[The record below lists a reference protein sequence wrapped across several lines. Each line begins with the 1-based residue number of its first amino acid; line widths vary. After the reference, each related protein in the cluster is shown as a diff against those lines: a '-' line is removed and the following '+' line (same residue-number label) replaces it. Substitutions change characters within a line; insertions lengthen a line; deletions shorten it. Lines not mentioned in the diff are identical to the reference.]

1 MIRSLIL
8 SGSTKSIISPTTTQA
23 ATVVKTSQPYLFLLS
38 GIFPLRLMLPLY
50 NEPMS
55 SEILVVLIF
64 IVICFF
70 LLYLALTKKLDQPKD
85 DQTLT
90 KWLSSLQNS
99 FTVSNQHLTSTLQSS
114 YRELH
119 ERLDRATA
127 VIGDLKK
134 EAGVFSEVG
143 RSMKDL
149 QDYLKSPK
157 LRGNIGEQVLKDLI
171 GQMFPKRSVFLQ
183 HAFKSGVIVDAA
195 IQTDAGILPIDSKFP
210 LENFQKMARS
220 ENEREKEAFR
230 SLFARDIKKHL
241 KDISS
246 KYILPSEG
254 TVDFALMY
262 LPSES
267 VYYEVVSLP
276 DLMDYARDL
285 RVYPV
290 SPTTLYAHLQTILLS
305 FEGKKIEGKTKEVF
319 SLLRAIGKDYER
331 LEGNLSTLNR
341 HITNA
346 ANQMSDTNQTFAAL
360 GQKIS
365 STKNLDKGNSGLLE
379 D

>member
-1 MIRSLIL
+1 MSAEIL
-8 SGSTKSIISPTTTQA
+8 LVLVFIA
-23 ATVVKTSQPYLFLLS
+23 FCFLL
-38 GIFPLRLMLPLY
+38 LY
-50 NEPMS
+50 
-55 SEILVVLIF
+55 F
-64 IVICFF
+64 A
-70 LLYLALTKKLDQPKD
+70 LAKKLEPKSD
-85 DQTLT
+85 PTLV

-99 FTVSNQHLTSTLQSS
+99 LNTNSQHLTTTLQSS
-114 YRELH
+114 YKDLH

-157 LRGNIGEQVLKDLI
+157 LRGNIGEQVLKDLV
-171 GQMFPKRSVFLQ
+171 GQMFPKKSLFLQ
-183 HAFKSGVIVDAA
+183 HAFKSGLIVDVA
-195 IQTDAGILPIDSKFP
+195 IQTDAGLLPIDSKFP
-210 LENFQKMARS
+210 LENFQKMFRS
-220 ENEREKEAFR
+220 EDEKEKEAFKN
-230 SLFARDIKKHL
+230 LFIRDVKKHL

-267 VYYEVVSLP
+267 VYYEVVNLA

-305 FEGKKIEGKTKEVF
+305 FEGKKIESKSKEIY
-319 SLLRAIGKDYER
+319 SLLRAIAKDYEK
-331 LEGNLSTLNR
+331 LDGNLSTLNR

-346 ANQMSDTNQTFAAL
+346 ANQMSDTNQTFATL

-365 STKNLDKGNSGLLE
+365 STKTLDRG
-379 D
+379 DVY

>member
-1 MIRSLIL
+1 
-8 SGSTKSIISPTTTQA
+8 
-23 ATVVKTSQPYLFLLS
+23 
-38 GIFPLRLMLPLY
+38 
-50 NEPMS
+50 MS
-55 SEILVVLIF
+55 AEILLTLIF
-64 IVICFF
+64 IAFCF
-70 LLYLALTKKLDQPKD
+70 LLLYFALARKLEPKSD
-85 DQTLT
+85 PTLV

-99 FTVSNQHLTSTLQSS
+99 LNTNSQHLTTTLQSS
-114 YRELH
+114 YKELH

-127 VIGDLKK
+127 VISDLKK

-157 LRGNIGEQVLKDLI
+157 LRGNIGEQVLKDLV
-171 GQMFPKRSVFLQ
+171 GQMFPKKSLFLQ
-183 HAFKSGVIVDAA
+183 HAFKSGLIVDVA
-195 IQTDAGILPIDSKFP
+195 IQTDAGLLPIDSKFP
-210 LENFQKMARS
+210 LENFQKMFRS
-220 ENEREKEAFR
+220 EDEKEKEAFKN
-230 SLFARDIKKHL
+230 LFIRDVKKHI

-267 VYYEVVSLP
+267 VYYEVVSLA

-305 FEGKKIEGKTKEVF
+305 FEGKKIESKSKEIYA
-319 SLLRAIGKDYER
+319 LLRAIAKDYEK
-331 LEGNLSTLNR
+331 LDGNLSTLNR

-365 STKNLDKGNSGLLE
+365 STKTLDRG
-379 D
+379 DVY

>member
-1 MIRSLIL
+1 
-8 SGSTKSIISPTTTQA
+8 
-23 ATVVKTSQPYLFLLS
+23 
-38 GIFPLRLMLPLY
+38 
-50 NEPMS
+50 MS
-55 SEILVVLIF
+55 AEILLTLIF
-64 IVICFF
+64 IAFCF
-70 LLYLALTKKLDQPKD
+70 LLLYFALAKKLEPKSD
-85 DQTLT
+85 PTLV

-99 FTVSNQHLTSTLQSS
+99 LNTNSQHLTTTLQSS
-114 YRELH
+114 YKELH

-127 VIGDLKK
+127 VISDLKK

-157 LRGNIGEQVLKDLI
+157 LRGNIGEQVLKDLV
-171 GQMFPKRSVFLQ
+171 GQMFPKKSLFLQ
-183 HAFKSGVIVDAA
+183 HAFKSGLIVDVA
-195 IQTDAGILPIDSKFP
+195 IQTDAGLLPIDSKFP
-210 LENFQKMARS
+210 LENFQKMFRS
-220 ENEREKEAFR
+220 EDEKEKEAFKN
-230 SLFARDIKKHL
+230 LFIRDVKKHI

-267 VYYEVVSLP
+267 VYYEVVSLA

-305 FEGKKIEGKTKEVF
+305 FEGKKIESKSKEIYA
-319 SLLRAIGKDYER
+319 LLRAIAKDYEK
-331 LEGNLSTLNR
+331 LDGNLSTLNR

-365 STKNLDKGNSGLLE
+365 STKTLDRG
-379 D
+379 DVY

>member
-1 MIRSLIL
+1 MTRFFMF
-8 SGSTKSIISPTTTQA
+8 SGSTKRNIRITTSQA
-23 ATVVKTSQPYLFLLS
+23 AIVARTSQPYLFFLS
-38 GIFPLRLMLPLY
+38 GTFRLLPMPPLY
-50 NEPMS
+50 NEIMS
-55 SEILVVLIF
+55 VEILIILAF
-64 IVICFF
+64 IAACFF
-70 LLYLALTKKLDQPKD
+70 LLYLALAKKLDQPKN

-99 FTVSNQHLTSTLQSS
+99 FTTSNQHLTSTLQSS

-157 LRGNIGEQVLKDLI
+157 LRGNIGEQVLRDLI
-171 GQMFPKRSVFLQ
+171 GQMFPKKSFSLQ
-183 HAFKSGVIVDAA
+183 YAFKSGQIVDAA

-210 LENFQKMARS
+210 LENFQKMLRS
-220 ENEREKEAFR
+220 EDEKEKEAFKN
-230 SLFARDIKKHL
+230 LFVRDVKKHV

-246 KYILPSEG
+246 KYILPGEG

-262 LPSES
+262 LPSEA
-267 VYYEVVSLP
+267 VYYEVVNLSE
-276 DLMDYARDL
+276 LMDFARDL

-305 FEGKKIEGKTKEVF
+305 FEGKKIESKSKEIYAI
-319 SLLRAIGKDYER
+319 LRAIAKDYER

-365 STKNLDKGNSGLLE
+365 STKNLDKGAAGLPA

>member
-1 MIRSLIL
+1 VS
-8 SGSTKSIISPTTTQA
+8 A
-23 ATVVKTSQPYLFLLS
+23 
-38 GIFPLRLMLPLY
+38 
-50 NEPMS
+50 
-55 SEILVVLIF
+55 EILLTLIF
-64 IVICFF
+64 IAFCFLF
-70 LLYLALTKKLDQPKD
+70 LYFALAKKLEPKSD
-85 DQTLT
+85 PTLV

-99 FTVSNQHLTSTLQSS
+99 LNTNSQHLTTTLQSS
-114 YRELH
+114 YKELH

-157 LRGNIGEQVLKDLI
+157 LRGNIGEQVLKDLV
-171 GQMFPKRSVFLQ
+171 GQMFPKKSLFLQ
-183 HAFKSGVIVDAA
+183 HAFKSGLIVDVA
-195 IQTDAGILPIDSKFP
+195 IQTDAGLLPIDSKFP
-210 LENFQKMARS
+210 LENFQKMFRS
-220 ENEREKEAFR
+220 EDEKEKEAFKN
-230 SLFARDIKKHL
+230 LFIRDVKKHI

-267 VYYEVVSLP
+267 VYYEVVSLA

-305 FEGKKIEGKTKEVF
+305 FEGKKIESKSKEIY
-319 SLLRAIGKDYER
+319 SLLRAIAKDYEK
-331 LEGNLSTLNR
+331 LDGNLSTLNR

-365 STKNLDKGNSGLLE
+365 STKTLDRG
-379 D
+379 

>member
-1 MIRSLIL
+1 
-8 SGSTKSIISPTTTQA
+8 
-23 ATVVKTSQPYLFLLS
+23 
-38 GIFPLRLMLPLY
+38 
-50 NEPMS
+50 MS
-55 SEILVVLIF
+55 AEILLTLIF
-64 IVICFF
+64 IAFCFLF
-70 LLYLALTKKLDQPKD
+70 LYFALAKKLEPKSD
-85 DQTLT
+85 PTLV

-99 FTVSNQHLTSTLQSS
+99 LNTNSQPLPTTLQSS
-114 YRELH
+114 YKELH

-157 LRGNIGEQVLKDLI
+157 LRGNIGEQVLKDLV
-171 GQMFPKRSVFLQ
+171 GQMFPKKSLFLQ
-183 HAFKSGVIVDAA
+183 HAFKSGLIVDVA
-195 IQTDAGILPIDSKFP
+195 IQTDAGLLPIDSKFP
-210 LENFQKMARS
+210 LENFQKMFRS
-220 ENEREKEAFR
+220 EDEKEKEAFKN
-230 SLFARDIKKHL
+230 LFIRDIKKHI

-267 VYYEVVSLP
+267 VYYEVVSLA

-305 FEGKKIEGKTKEVF
+305 FEGKKIESKSKEIY
-319 SLLRAIGKDYER
+319 SLLRAIAKDYEK
-331 LEGNLSTLNR
+331 LDGNLSTLNR

-365 STKNLDKGNSGLLE
+365 STKTLDRG
-379 D
+379 DVY

>member
-1 MIRSLIL
+1 
-8 SGSTKSIISPTTTQA
+8 
-23 ATVVKTSQPYLFLLS
+23 
-38 GIFPLRLMLPLY
+38 
-50 NEPMS
+50 MS
-55 SEILVVLIF
+55 VEILIILAF
-64 IVICFF
+64 IAACFF
-70 LLYLALTKKLDQPKD
+70 LLYLALAKKLDQPKN

-99 FTVSNQHLTSTLQSS
+99 FTTSNQHLTSTLQSS

-157 LRGNIGEQVLKDLI
+157 LRGNIGEQVLRDLI
-171 GQMFPKRSVFLQ
+171 GQMFPKKSFSLQ
-183 HAFKSGVIVDAA
+183 YAFKSGQIVDAA

-210 LENFQKMARS
+210 LENFQKMLRS
-220 ENEREKEAFR
+220 EDEKEKEAFKN
-230 SLFARDIKKHL
+230 LFVRDVKKHV

-246 KYILPSEG
+246 KYILPGEG

-262 LPSES
+262 LPSEA
-267 VYYEVVSLP
+267 VYYEVVNLSE
-276 DLMDYARDL
+276 LMDYARDL

-319 SLLRAIGKDYER
+319 ALLRAIGKDYER

-346 ANQMSDTNQTFAAL
+346 ANQMSDTNQTFATL

-365 STKNLDKGNSGLLE
+365 STKNLDKGAAGLPA

>member
-1 MIRSLIL
+1 
-8 SGSTKSIISPTTTQA
+8 
-23 ATVVKTSQPYLFLLS
+23 
-38 GIFPLRLMLPLY
+38 
-50 NEPMS
+50 MS
-55 SEILVVLIF
+55 AEILLTLIF
-64 IVICFF
+64 IAFCFLF
-70 LLYLALTKKLDQPKD
+70 LYFALAKKLEPKSD
-85 DQTLT
+85 PTLV

-99 FTVSNQHLTSTLQSS
+99 LNTNSQHLTTTLQSS
-114 YRELH
+114 YKELH

-157 LRGNIGEQVLKDLI
+157 LRGNIGEQVLKDLV
-171 GQMFPKRSVFLQ
+171 GQMFPKKSLFLQ
-183 HAFKSGVIVDAA
+183 HAFKSGLIVDVA
-195 IQTDAGILPIDSKFP
+195 IQTDAGLLPIDSKFP
-210 LENFQKMARS
+210 LENFQKMFRS
-220 ENEREKEAFR
+220 EDEKEKEAFKN
-230 SLFARDIKKHL
+230 LFIRDVKKHI

-267 VYYEVVSLP
+267 VYYEVVSLA

-305 FEGKKIEGKTKEVF
+305 FEGKKIESKSKEIYA
-319 SLLRAIGKDYER
+319 LLRAIAKDYEK
-331 LEGNLSTLNR
+331 LDGNLSTLNR

-365 STKNLDKGNSGLLE
+365 STKTLDQG
-379 D
+379 

>member
-1 MIRSLIL
+1 MSAEI
-8 SGSTKSIISPTTTQA
+8 
-23 ATVVKTSQPYLFLLS
+23 
-38 GIFPLRLMLPLY
+38 PLT
-50 NEPMS
+50 
-55 SEILVVLIF
+55 LIF
-64 IVICFF
+64 IAFCFLF
-70 LLYLALTKKLDQPKD
+70 LYFALAKKLEPKSD
-85 DQTLT
+85 PTLV
-90 KWLSSLQNS
+90 KWLSSRQNS
-99 FTVSNQHLTSTLQSS
+99 LNTNSQHLTTTLQSS
-114 YRELH
+114 YKELH

-157 LRGNIGEQVLKDLI
+157 LRGNIGEQVLKDLV
-171 GQMFPKRSVFLQ
+171 GQMFPKKSLFLQ
-183 HAFKSGVIVDAA
+183 HAFKSGLIVDVA
-195 IQTDAGILPIDSKFP
+195 IQTDAGLLPIDSKFP
-210 LENFQKMARS
+210 LENFQKMFRS
-220 ENEREKEAFR
+220 EDEKEKEAFKN
-230 SLFARDIKKHL
+230 LFIRDVKKHI

-267 VYYEVVSLP
+267 VYYEVVSLA

-305 FEGKKIEGKTKEVF
+305 FEGKKIESKSKEIYA
-319 SLLRAIGKDYER
+319 LLRAIAKDYEK
-331 LEGNLSTLNR
+331 LDGNLSTLNR

-346 ANQMSDTNQTFAAL
+346 ANQMSDTNQTFATL

-365 STKNLDKGNSGLLE
+365 STKTLDRG
-379 D
+379 DVY

>member
-1 MIRSLIL
+1 
-8 SGSTKSIISPTTTQA
+8 
-23 ATVVKTSQPYLFLLS
+23 
-38 GIFPLRLMLPLY
+38 
-50 NEPMS
+50 MS
-55 SEILVVLIF
+55 AEILLVLIF
-64 IVICFF
+64 IAFCFLF
-70 LLYLALTKKLDQPKD
+70 LYFALAKKLEPKSD
-85 DQTLT
+85 PTLV

-99 FTVSNQHLTSTLQSS
+99 LNTNSQHLTTTLQSS
-114 YRELH
+114 YKELH

-157 LRGNIGEQVLKDLI
+157 LRGNIGEQVLKDLV
-171 GQMFPKRSVFLQ
+171 GQMFPKKSLFLQ
-183 HAFKSGVIVDAA
+183 HAFKSGLIVDVA
-195 IQTDAGILPIDSKFP
+195 IQTDAGLLPIDSKFP
-210 LENFQKMARS
+210 LENFQKMFRS
-220 ENEREKEAFR
+220 EDEKEKEAFKN
-230 SLFARDIKKHL
+230 LFLRDVKKHI

-246 KYILPSEG
+246 KYILPGEG

-267 VYYEVVSLP
+267 VYYEVVSLS
-276 DLMDYARDL
+276 DLMDYARDM

-305 FEGKKIEGKTKEVF
+305 FEGKKIESKSKEIYTI
-319 SLLRAIGKDYER
+319 LRAIAKDYER
-331 LEGNLSTLNR
+331 LDGNLSTLNR

-365 STKNLDKGNSGLLE
+365 STKTLDSKETDIL
-379 D
+379 

>member
-1 MIRSLIL
+1 MS
-8 SGSTKSIISPTTTQA
+8 
-23 ATVVKTSQPYLFLLS
+23 VEV
-38 GIFPLRLMLPLY
+38 LP
-50 NEPMS
+50 
-55 SEILVVLIF
+55 ILIF
-64 IVICFF
+64 IAFCFLF
-70 LLYLALTKKLDQPKD
+70 LYFALAKKLEQGKSDP
-85 DQTLT
+85 TLV
-90 KWLSSLQNS
+90 KWLSSLQSSLNTNS
-99 FTVSNQHLTSTLQSS
+99 QHLTTTLQSS
-114 YRELH
+114 YKELH

-157 LRGNIGEQVLKDLI
+157 LRGNIGEQVLKDLV
-171 GQMFPKRSVFLQ
+171 GQMFPKKSLFLQ
-183 HAFKSGVIVDAA
+183 HAFKSGLIVDVA
-195 IQTDAGILPIDSKFP
+195 IQTDAGLLPIDSKFP
-210 LENFQKMARS
+210 LENFQKMFRS
-220 ENEREKEAFR
+220 EDEKEKEAFKN
-230 SLFARDIKKHL
+230 LFLRDVKKHI

-246 KYILPSEG
+246 KYILPGEG

-267 VYYEVVSLP
+267 VYYEVVSLS

-305 FEGKKIEGKTKEVF
+305 FEGKKIESKSKEIY
-319 SLLRAIGKDYER
+319 SLLRAIAKDYER
-331 LEGNLSTLNR
+331 LDGNLSTLNR

-365 STKNLDKGNSGLLE
+365 STKTLDSG
-379 D
+379 DVY

>member
-1 MIRSLIL
+1 
-8 SGSTKSIISPTTTQA
+8 
-23 ATVVKTSQPYLFLLS
+23 
-38 GIFPLRLMLPLY
+38 
-50 NEPMS
+50 MS
-55 SEILVVLIF
+55 AEILLTLIF
-64 IVICFF
+64 IAFCFLF
-70 LLYLALTKKLDQPKD
+70 LYFALAKKLEPKSD
-85 DQTLT
+85 PTLV

-99 FTVSNQHLTSTLQSS
+99 LNTNSQHLTTTLQSS
-114 YRELH
+114 YKELH

-157 LRGNIGEQVLKDLI
+157 LRGNIGEQVLKDLV
-171 GQMFPKRSVFLQ
+171 GQMFPKKSLFLQ
-183 HAFKSGVIVDAA
+183 HAFKSGLIVDVA
-195 IQTDAGILPIDSKFP
+195 IQTDAGLLPIDSKFP
-210 LENFQKMARS
+210 LENFQKMFRS
-220 ENEREKEAFR
+220 EDEKEKEAFKN
-230 SLFARDIKKHL
+230 LFIRDVKKHI

-267 VYYEVVSLP
+267 VYYEVVSLA

-305 FEGKKIEGKTKEVF
+305 FEGKKIESKSKEIY
-319 SLLRAIGKDYER
+319 SLLRAIAKDYEK
-331 LEGNLSTLNR
+331 LDGNLSTLNR

-365 STKNLDKGNSGLLE
+365 STKTLDRG
-379 D
+379 DVY

>member
-1 MIRSLIL
+1 
-8 SGSTKSIISPTTTQA
+8 
-23 ATVVKTSQPYLFLLS
+23 
-38 GIFPLRLMLPLY
+38 
-50 NEPMS
+50 MS
-55 SEILVVLIF
+55 AEILLPLIF
-64 IVICFF
+64 IAFCFLF
-70 LLYLALTKKLDQPKD
+70 LYFALAKKLEQGKSDP
-85 DQTLT
+85 TLV

-99 FTVSNQHLTSTLQSS
+99 LNTSNQHLTATLQSS
-114 YRELH
+114 YKELH

-134 EAGVFSEVG
+134 EAGIFSEVG

-157 LRGNIGEQVLKDLI
+157 LRGNIGEQVLKDLV
-171 GQMFPKRSVFLQ
+171 GQMFPKKSLFLQ
-183 HAFKSGVIVDAA
+183 HAFKSGLIVDVA
-195 IQTDAGILPIDSKFP
+195 IQTDAGLLPIDSKFP
-210 LENFQKMARS
+210 LENFQKMFRS
-220 ENEREKEAFR
+220 EDEKEKEAFKN
-230 SLFARDIKKHL
+230 LFIRDVKKHI

-246 KYILPSEG
+246 KYILPGEG

-267 VYYEVVSLP
+267 VYYEVVSLS

-305 FEGKKIEGKTKEVF
+305 FEGKKIESKSKEIYG
-319 SLLRAIGKDYER
+319 LLRAIAKDYER
-331 LEGNLSTLNR
+331 LDGNLSTLNR
-341 HITNA
+341 HIVNA

-365 STKNLDKGNSGLLE
+365 STKTLDSG
-379 D
+379 DVY

>member
-1 MIRSLIL
+1 MSAEI
-8 SGSTKSIISPTTTQA
+8 
-23 ATVVKTSQPYLFLLS
+23 
-38 GIFPLRLMLPLY
+38 PLT
-50 NEPMS
+50 
-55 SEILVVLIF
+55 LIF
-64 IVICFF
+64 IAFCFLF
-70 LLYLALTKKLDQPKD
+70 LYFALAKKLEPKSD
-85 DQTLT
+85 PTLV

-99 FTVSNQHLTSTLQSS
+99 LNTNSQHLTTTLQSS
-114 YRELH
+114 YKELH

-157 LRGNIGEQVLKDLI
+157 LRGNIGEQVLKDLV
-171 GQMFPKRSVFLQ
+171 GQMFPKKSLFLQ
-183 HAFKSGVIVDAA
+183 HAFKSGLIVDVA
-195 IQTDAGILPIDSKFP
+195 IQTDAGLLPIDSKFP
-210 LENFQKMARS
+210 LENFQKMFRS
-220 ENEREKEAFR
+220 EDEKEKEAFKN
-230 SLFARDIKKHL
+230 LFIRDVKKHI

-267 VYYEVVSLP
+267 VYYEVVSLA
-276 DLMDYARDL
+276 DLLDYARDL

-305 FEGKKIEGKTKEVF
+305 FEGKKIESKSKEIYA
-319 SLLRAIGKDYER
+319 LLRAIAKDYEK
-331 LEGNLSTLNR
+331 LDGNLSTLNR

-365 STKNLDKGNSGLLE
+365 STKTLDRG
-379 D
+379 DVY

>member
-1 MIRSLIL
+1 VS
-8 SGSTKSIISPTTTQA
+8 A
-23 ATVVKTSQPYLFLLS
+23 
-38 GIFPLRLMLPLY
+38 
-50 NEPMS
+50 
-55 SEILVVLIF
+55 EILLTLIF
-64 IVICFF
+64 IAFCFLF
-70 LLYLALTKKLDQPKD
+70 LYFALAKKLEPKSD
-85 DQTLT
+85 PTLV

-99 FTVSNQHLTSTLQSS
+99 LNTNSQHLTTTLQSS
-114 YRELH
+114 YKELH

-157 LRGNIGEQVLKDLI
+157 LRGNIGEQVLKDLV
-171 GQMFPKRSVFLQ
+171 GQMFPKKSLFLQ
-183 HAFKSGVIVDAA
+183 HAFKSGLIVDVA
-195 IQTDAGILPIDSKFP
+195 IQTDAGLLPIDSKFP
-210 LENFQKMARS
+210 LENFQKMFRS
-220 ENEREKEAFR
+220 EDEKEKEAFKN
-230 SLFARDIKKHL
+230 LFIRDVKKHL

-267 VYYEVVSLP
+267 VYYEVVSLA

-305 FEGKKIEGKTKEVF
+305 FEGKKIESKSKEIYA
-319 SLLRAIGKDYER
+319 LLRAIAKDYEK
-331 LEGNLSTLNR
+331 LDGNLSTLNR

-365 STKNLDKGNSGLLE
+365 STKTLNPSPENLPEN
-379 D
+379 

>member
-1 MIRSLIL
+1 
-8 SGSTKSIISPTTTQA
+8 
-23 ATVVKTSQPYLFLLS
+23 
-38 GIFPLRLMLPLY
+38 
-50 NEPMS
+50 MS
-55 SEILVVLIF
+55 AEILLTLIF
-64 IVICFF
+64 IAFCFLF
-70 LLYLALTKKLDQPKD
+70 LYFALAKKLEPKSD
-85 DQTLT
+85 PTLV

-99 FTVSNQHLTSTLQSS
+99 MSTNSQHLTTTLQSS
-114 YRELH
+114 YKELH

-127 VIGDLKK
+127 VISDLKK

-157 LRGNIGEQVLKDLI
+157 LRGNIGEQVLKDLV
-171 GQMFPKRSVFLQ
+171 GQMFPKKSLFLQ
-183 HAFKSGVIVDAA
+183 HAFKSGLIVDVA
-195 IQTDAGILPIDSKFP
+195 IQTDAGLLPIDSKFP
-210 LENFQKMARS
+210 LENFQKMFRS
-220 ENEREKEAFR
+220 EDEKEKEAFKN
-230 SLFARDIKKHL
+230 LFIRDVKKHI

-267 VYYEVVSLP
+267 VYYEVVSLA

-305 FEGKKIEGKTKEVF
+305 FEGKKIESKSKEIYA
-319 SLLRAIGKDYER
+319 LLRAIAKDYEK
-331 LEGNLSTLNR
+331 LDGNLSTLNR

-365 STKNLDKGNSGLLE
+365 STKTLDQG
-379 D
+379 

>member
-1 MIRSLIL
+1 
-8 SGSTKSIISPTTTQA
+8 
-23 ATVVKTSQPYLFLLS
+23 
-38 GIFPLRLMLPLY
+38 
-50 NEPMS
+50 MS
-55 SEILVVLIF
+55 AEILLTLIF
-64 IVICFF
+64 IAFCFLF
-70 LLYLALTKKLDQPKD
+70 LYFALAKKLEPKSD
-85 DQTLT
+85 PTLV

-99 FTVSNQHLTSTLQSS
+99 LNTNSQHLTTTLQSS
-114 YRELH
+114 YKELH

-127 VIGDLKK
+127 VISDLKK

-157 LRGNIGEQVLKDLI
+157 LRGNIGEQVLKDLV
-171 GQMFPKRSVFLQ
+171 GQMFPKKSLFLQ
-183 HAFKSGVIVDAA
+183 HAFKSGLIVDVA
-195 IQTDAGILPIDSKFP
+195 IQTDAGLLPIDSKFP
-210 LENFQKMARS
+210 LENFQKMFRS
-220 ENEREKEAFR
+220 EDEKEKEAFKN
-230 SLFARDIKKHL
+230 LFIRDVKKHI

-267 VYYEVVSLP
+267 VYYEVVSLA

-305 FEGKKIEGKTKEVF
+305 FEGKKIESKSKEIYA
-319 SLLRAIGKDYER
+319 LLRAIAKDYEK
-331 LEGNLSTLNR
+331 LDGNLSTLNR

-365 STKNLDKGNSGLLE
+365 STKTLDRG
-379 D
+379 

>member
-1 MIRSLIL
+1 MSAEI
-8 SGSTKSIISPTTTQA
+8 
-23 ATVVKTSQPYLFLLS
+23 
-38 GIFPLRLMLPLY
+38 PLT
-50 NEPMS
+50 
-55 SEILVVLIF
+55 LIF
-64 IVICFF
+64 IAFCFLF
-70 LLYLALTKKLDQPKD
+70 LYFALAKKLEPKSD
-85 DQTLT
+85 PTLV

-99 FTVSNQHLTSTLQSS
+99 LNTNSQHLTTTLQSS
-114 YRELH
+114 YKELH

-157 LRGNIGEQVLKDLI
+157 LRGNIGEQVLKDLV
-171 GQMFPKRSVFLQ
+171 GQMFPKKSLFLQ
-183 HAFKSGVIVDAA
+183 HAFKSGLIVDVA
-195 IQTDAGILPIDSKFP
+195 IQTDAGLLPIDSKFP
-210 LENFQKMARS
+210 LENFQKMFRS
-220 ENEREKEAFR
+220 EDEKEKEAFKN
-230 SLFARDIKKHL
+230 LFIRDVKKHI

-267 VYYEVVSLP
+267 VYYEVVSLA

-305 FEGKKIEGKTKEVF
+305 FEGKKIESKSKEIYTI
-319 SLLRAIGKDYER
+319 LRAIAKDYEK
-331 LEGNLSTLNR
+331 LDGNLSTLNR

-365 STKNLDKGNSGLLE
+365 STKTLDRG
-379 D
+379 DVY

>member
-1 MIRSLIL
+1 
-8 SGSTKSIISPTTTQA
+8 
-23 ATVVKTSQPYLFLLS
+23 
-38 GIFPLRLMLPLY
+38 
-50 NEPMS
+50 MS
-55 SEILVVLIF
+55 AEILLTLIF
-64 IVICFF
+64 IAFCFLF
-70 LLYLALTKKLDQPKD
+70 LYFALAKKLEPKSD
-85 DQTLT
+85 PTLV

-99 FTVSNQHLTSTLQSS
+99 LNTNSQHLTTTLQSS
-114 YRELH
+114 YKELH

-157 LRGNIGEQVLKDLI
+157 LRGNIGEQVLKDLV
-171 GQMFPKRSVFLQ
+171 GQMFPKKSLFLQ
-183 HAFKSGVIVDAA
+183 HVFKSGLIVDVA
-195 IQTDAGILPIDSKFP
+195 IQTDAGLLPIDSKFP
-210 LENFQKMARS
+210 LENFQKMFRS
-220 ENEREKEAFR
+220 EDEKEKEAFKN
-230 SLFARDIKKHL
+230 LFIRDVKKHI

-267 VYYEVVSLP
+267 VYYEVVSLA
-276 DLMDYARDL
+276 DLLDYTRDL

-305 FEGKKIEGKTKEVF
+305 FEGKKIESKSKEIYA
-319 SLLRAIGKDYER
+319 LLRAIAKDYEK
-331 LEGNLSTLNR
+331 LDGNLSTLNR

-365 STKNLDKGNSGLLE
+365 STKTLDQG
-379 D
+379 

>member
-1 MIRSLIL
+1 
-8 SGSTKSIISPTTTQA
+8 
-23 ATVVKTSQPYLFLLS
+23 
-38 GIFPLRLMLPLY
+38 
-50 NEPMS
+50 MS
-55 SEILVVLIF
+55 AEILLILIF
-64 IVICFF
+64 IAFCF
-70 LLYLALTKKLDQPKD
+70 LLLYFALAKKLDQGKSDP
-85 DQTLT
+85 TLV
-90 KWLSSLQNS
+90 KWLSSLQSSLNTNS
-99 FTVSNQHLTSTLQSS
+99 QHLTTTLQTS

-171 GQMFPKRSVFLQ
+171 GQMFPKRSFFLQ
-183 HAFKSGVIVDAA
+183 HTFKSGAIVDAA
-195 IQTDAGILPIDSKFP
+195 IQTDAGLIPIDSKFP
-210 LENFQKMARS
+210 LENFQKMFRA
-220 ENEREKEAFR
+220 ENEREKEAFKN
-230 SLFARDIKKHL
+230 LFIRDVKKHI
-241 KDISS
+241 KDIGT
-246 KYILPSEG
+246 KYVLPGEG

-267 VYYEVVSLP
+267 VYYEVVSFPEL
-276 DLMDYARDL
+276 LDYARDL

-305 FEGKKIEGKTKEVF
+305 FEGKKIESKSKEIYAI
-319 SLLRAIGKDYER
+319 LRAIAKDYER
-331 LEGNLSTLNR
+331 LDGNLSTLNR

-346 ANQMSDTNQTFAAL
+346 ANQMTTTTQSFQSL

-365 STKNLDKGNSGLLE
+365 STKTLE
-379 D
+379 P

>member
-1 MIRSLIL
+1 
-8 SGSTKSIISPTTTQA
+8 
-23 ATVVKTSQPYLFLLS
+23 
-38 GIFPLRLMLPLY
+38 
-50 NEPMS
+50 MS
-55 SEILVVLIF
+55 AEILLTLIF
-64 IVICFF
+64 IAFCFLF
-70 LLYLALTKKLDQPKD
+70 LYFALAKKLEPKSD
-85 DQTLT
+85 PTLV

-99 FTVSNQHLTSTLQSS
+99 LNTNSQHLTTTLQSS
-114 YRELH
+114 YKELH

-157 LRGNIGEQVLKDLI
+157 LRGNIGEQVLKDLV
-171 GQMFPKRSVFLQ
+171 GQMFPKKSLFLQ
-183 HAFKSGVIVDAA
+183 HAFKSGLIVDVA
-195 IQTDAGILPIDSKFP
+195 IQTDAGLLPIDSKFP
-210 LENFQKMARS
+210 LENFQKMFRS
-220 ENEREKEAFR
+220 EDEKEKEAFKN
-230 SLFARDIKKHL
+230 LFIRDVKKHI

-267 VYYEVVSLP
+267 VYYEVVSLA

-290 SPTTLYAHLQTILLS
+290 S
-305 FEGKKIEGKTKEVF
+305 
-319 SLLRAIGKDYER
+319 
-331 LEGNLSTLNR
+331 
-341 HITNA
+341 
-346 ANQMSDTNQTFAAL
+346 
-360 GQKIS
+360 
-365 STKNLDKGNSGLLE
+365 
-379 D
+379 